1 MLCSQDS
8 KKISN
13 ITSTNRALVFMRLS
27 DFTQLDENHIIHK
40 KNLILS
46 TSVKIFQSLKVIFGW
61 FTTNP
66 NLTSITFDCQRYF
79 ILLRSTYL
87 LTKTLKPSFKSL
99 NDPDEIAQ
107 FA

>member
-13 ITSTNRALVFMRLS
+13 ITSTNRALVFMPLN

-40 KNLILS
+40 KIPS
-46 TSVKIFQSLKVIFGW
+46 TSVKIFQSLKVIFRW

-99 NDPDEIAQ
+99 DDPDEIAQ